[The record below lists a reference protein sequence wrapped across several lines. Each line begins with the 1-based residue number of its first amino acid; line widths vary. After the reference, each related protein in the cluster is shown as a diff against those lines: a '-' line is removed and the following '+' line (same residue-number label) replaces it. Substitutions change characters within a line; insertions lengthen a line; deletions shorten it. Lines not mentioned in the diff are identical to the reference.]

1 MGGISGIEG
10 GIRKNGLTYRVSR
23 PPSVASMRS
32 ETGIEVPDTHND
44 GFLNGNSGFPP
55 ESMADRKSDG
65 MAVSEV
71 DEDKD
76 KDFVMEQTKS
86 KASEEEIEVMLP
98 SCTKKGK
105 SVPKV
110 TFLSH
115 CTFPRLHIFSR
126 LLAEHFVL
134 KFKVYAKKPLLLVQ

>member
-32 ETGIEVPDTHND
+32 ETGIEVLDTHNN
-44 GFLNGNSGFPP
+44 GFLDGNSGFPP
-55 ESMADRKSDG
+55 ESMADSKSDG
-65 MAVSEV
+65 MVVSEV
-71 DEDKD
+71 DEDED
-76 KDFVMEQTKS
+76 EDFVMEQTKS
-86 KASEEEIEVMLP
+86 EASEEEIEAMLP
-98 SCTKKGK
+98 SR
-105 SVPKV
+105 VPKV
-110 TFLSH
+110 TYLSR
-115 CTFPRLHIFSR
+115 CTFPHLHIFSR